1 MKDFMLAGVSSNVG
15 KTTVTMGIMAAL
27 RARGEAVHPFKT
39 GPDYIDPMFHT
50 FVTGQSSIN
59 LDTWI
64 LDPETVRLL
73 HYGKMTDD
81 AVGVVEG
88 VMGLYDGHGVKDDV
102 GSSAY
107 LSKVLGIPVFLIIN
121 GRGMSK
127 SAAALVKGYVD
138 FDPEVRVAGVIV
150 NRLSSESHYHLLKEM
165 IETHAGVPCVG
176 WMPECPE
183 LAVNSRHLGLIPVD
197 ELADIREK
205 VDQAAA
211 LAEAHIDLD
220 QMLSLSETICPEGLM
235 ADPFK
240 ERAGQYKGLRI
251 GIPRDQAFNFYY
263 QDNLSALKVLG
274 VELVFFSPL
283 ADGALPDNLDGLY
296 IGGGFPEVFGKEFEE
311 NQAFR
316 ENARQALEEGL
327 PCFAE
332 CGGLMVLTQCMADK
346 TGDPTKGIG
355 FLPART
361 VMTKRLQR
369 FGYVEVSAKIGEQH
383 ISTRA
388 HEFHHSLVEV
398 EEALPT
404 AYTVSKGNKQWHCGY
419 VKNNTI
425 AGYPHIHF
433 YSNPQFLIALLDGA
447 MEVKH
452 AKGRG

>member
-1 MKDFMLAGVSSNVG
+1 
-15 KTTVTMGIMAAL
+15 
-27 RARGEAVHPFKT
+27 
-39 GPDYIDPMFHT
+39 
-50 FVTGQSSIN
+50 
-59 LDTWI
+59 
-64 LDPETVRLL
+64 
-73 HYGKMTDD
+73 
-81 AVGVVEG
+81 
-88 VMGLYDGHGVKDDV
+88 
-102 GSSAY
+102 AY

-127 SAAALVKGYVD
+127 SAAAMVKGYVD

-197 ELADIREK
+197 ELADIQKK

-220 QMLSLSETICPEGLM
+220 QMLSLSETICPQGLM
-235 ADPFK
+235 ADPFQS
-240 ERAGQYKGLRI
+240 RAGQYKGLRI

-263 QDNLSALKVLG
+263 QDNLSALEVLG

-283 ADGALPDNLDGLY
+283 AHGALPDNLDGLY
-296 IGGGFPEVFGKEFEE
+296 IGGGFPEVFGKEFED
-311 NQAFR
+311 NGVFR
-316 ENARQALEEGL
+316 ENARQALEAGL

-332 CGGLMVLTQCMADK
+332 CGGLMVLTQWLADK
-346 TGDPTKGIG
+346 TADPTEGIG

-361 VMTKRLQR
+361 VMTERLQR
-369 FGYVEVSAKIGEQH
+369 FGYVEVLAEIRGES
-383 ISTRA
+383 ICTRA
-388 HEFHHSLVEV
+388 HEFHHSLVEA

-404 AYTVSKGNKQWHCGY
+404 AYTVSKGNRQWRCGY
-419 VKNNTI
+419 VKKNTI